1 MSNRENV
8 IEWLRDEE
16 TATVTFTQG
25 RMKKRIMKLAE
36 ERPDEVF
43 VTAINADGSMC
54 ARIPTKWIKI
64 GPPRSVSEEQVE
76 AARERILAYHANK

>member
-54 ARIPTKWIKI
+54 ARIPTRWIKVS
-64 GPPRSVSEEQVE
+64 PPRIVSEEQVE
-76 AARERILAYHANK
+76 AAKERILAYHANK

>member
-25 RMKKRIMKLAE
+25 RMKTRIMKLAA

-43 VTAINADGSMC
+43 ITAINADGSMC
-54 ARIPTKWIKI
+54 ARIPARWIKVS
-64 GPPRSVSEEQVE
+64 PPRLVSEEQVE
-76 AARERILAYHANK
+76 AARERILAYHASK

>member
-25 RMKKRIMKLAE
+25 RMKTRIMKLAE

-54 ARIPTKWIKI
+54 ARIPTRWIKVS
-64 GPPRSVSEEQVE
+64 PPRIVSEEQVE
-76 AARERILAYHANK
+76 AAKERILAYHANK

>member
-25 RMKKRIMKLAE
+25 RMKTRIMKLAE

-43 VTAINADGSMC
+43 ITAINADGSMC
-54 ARIPTKWIKI
+54 ARIPTRWIKVS
-64 GPPRSVSEEQVE
+64 PPRIVSDEQVE
-76 AARERILAYHANK
+76 AARERIIAYHASK